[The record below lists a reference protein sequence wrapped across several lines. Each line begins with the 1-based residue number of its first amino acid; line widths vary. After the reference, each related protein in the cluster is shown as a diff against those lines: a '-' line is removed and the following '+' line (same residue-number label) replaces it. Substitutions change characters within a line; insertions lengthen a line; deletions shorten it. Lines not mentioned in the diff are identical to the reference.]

1 MTTIRY
7 VRDRETAARWVSAG
21 VVTADAGAA
30 ERERLRVAGRT
41 AVTHAAS
48 GLIYVDWSH
57 ETTPNPGRR
66 ASGPSGRRVAPR
78 VPEERLALGAE
89 GRAALDELVAQ
100 SGESR
105 SAIVRRLVL
114 AATRQVG

>member
-1 MTTIRY
+1 MTAIRY
-7 VRDRETAARWVSAG
+7 VRDRETDARWVSAE
-21 VVTADAGAA
+21 VVVSAVAVV
-30 ERERLRVAGRT
+30 EVVRLRTVGRT
-41 AVTHAAS
+41 VTHAAN
-48 GLIYVDWSH
+48 GRLHVDWSH

-89 GRAALDELVAQ
+89 GRAALDELQ
-100 SGESR
+100 GTSGESR

-114 AATRQVG
+114 AATGR